1 MPGPVLLQAALAGC
15 FALLALNYVI
25 YPLLVIAAA
34 RRLPPVEPP
43 DLPLDRETWPRV
55 SLVIA
60 AYNEERV
67 IEDKVRNSL
76 ALDYPRDR
84 LEIIVVSDGSGDHT
98 PDIVASFADQGVV
111 GLHSPPRRG
120 KSSALNRGVARA
132 QGDIVVFSDANNDFA
147 ADALQVLARHFA
159 DPVVGGVCGL
169 KQIKPADHRES
180 TQGDSLYWRYESA
193 IKQAEGRLGSIT
205 NADGEIFAIRRR
217 LYCPLDE
224 RIINDDTQVTFD
236 LVNQGYR
243 VLYDPA
249 ARSYEYASSQIR
261 DDFFVKV
268 RMVAGGF
275 QSLAM
280 NARMF
285 LPPRTAFALAFVFHK
300 VLRWTAPVPLLGFLG
315 LSAALSARPAYAAL
329 LGTQIAFYATA
340 AWGARSIRRG
350 PLPALV
356 YVPFYFTAMN
366 LAALVGLGR
375 FLRGRQ
381 GTHWRKAAR

>member
-1 MPGPVLLQAALAGC
+1 
-15 FALLALNYVI
+15 
-25 YPLLVIAAA
+25 
-34 RRLPPVEPP
+34 
-43 DLPLDRETWPRV
+43 
-55 SLVIA
+55 
-60 AYNEERV
+60 
-67 IEDKVRNSL
+67 
-76 ALDYPRDR
+76 
-84 LEIIVVSDGSGDHT
+84 VVSDGSSDRT
-98 PDIVASFADQGVV
+98 PEIVSTFEEQGVV
-111 GLHSPPRRG
+111 GLHDPPRRG

-132 QGDIVVFSDANNDFA
+132 GGDFVVFSDANNDFA
-147 ADALQVLARHFA
+147 PDALQLLVRHFV
-159 DPVVGGVCGL
+159 DPAVGGVCGV
-169 KQIKPADHRES
+169 KQIKPAEDRQS

-217 LYCPLDE
+217 LYRPLDE
-224 RIINDDTQVTFD
+224 RVINDDTQITFD

-285 LPPRTAFALAFVFHK
+285 LPPRSLFTVAFVSHK
-300 VLRWTAPVPLLGFLG
+300 VLRWTAPLPLLGLLV
-315 LSAALSARPAYAAL
+315 LSAVLSTQPLYAAL
-329 LGTQIAFYATA
+329 FGAQVLFYGTA
-340 AWGARSIRRG
+340 AWGAHAIRRG
-350 PLPALV
+350 PLSTPL

-366 LAALVGLGR
+366 LAAFTGLWR
-375 FLRGRQ
+375 FLRGKQ
-381 GTHWRKAAR
+381 GTDWRKAPR